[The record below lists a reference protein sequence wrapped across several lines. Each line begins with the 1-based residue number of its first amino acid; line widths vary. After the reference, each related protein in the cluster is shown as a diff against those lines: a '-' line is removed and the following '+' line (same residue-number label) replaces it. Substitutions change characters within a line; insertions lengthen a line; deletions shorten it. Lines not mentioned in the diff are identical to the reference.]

1 MAIAAATTCCWD
13 RGRTWPVLQKHKPYF
28 PNYTCYGFGPRTS
41 VDSIDLGGIND
52 FSTSLR
58 FNRFDLNLLCFD
70 FQHLL
75 QGFILEKIQSI
86 SNILN
91 THLGK
96 FVSWCYISHSRSSK
110 ILLPSNLHL
119 TFTRSLCLCPPPTP
133 PISQFPHSKPSRSIH
148 AKQTLTRG
156 SLRNLRCN
164 ISCLWHSPG
173 TSKWHTFTFPLGGDE
188 SHAAM
193 WVCCQAACSLG
204 SDQVRNLKRWGIRLC
219 LLELARNQRTWW

>member
-13 RGRTWPVLQKHKPYF
+13 RGRTRPVLRKRKPYF

-58 FNRFDLNLLCFD
+58 FNRLDLNLLCFD

-119 TFTRSLCLCPPPTP
+119 TFTRSLCLCPPPHP
-133 PISQFPHSKPSRSIH
+133 PHFPVPPQ
-148 AKQTLTRG
+148 QTLSAHSRAADSDKG
-156 SLRNLRCN
+156 FFSPQPPLQHQLPVAQP
-164 ISCLWHSPG
+164 WH
-173 TSKWHTFTFPLGGDE
+173 
-188 SHAAM
+188 
-193 WVCCQAACSLG
+193 
-204 SDQVRNLKRWGIRLC
+204 
-219 LLELARNQRTWW
+219 